1 MSMWDAVA
9 KKRLAYFVKWGWSAA
24 LTRSYTP
31 GVVCLAFN
39 RDGTK
44 LAIGCSY
51 AFEEGA
57 GNPKAEMPC
66 SIAIRSM
73 KDAEVKTMAVA

>member
-1 MSMWDAVA
+1 MWDAVA
-9 KKRLAYFVKWGWSAA
+9 KKRLAYFVKHACCVL
-24 LTRSYTP
+24 LTCSYSP

-57 GNPKAEMPC
+57 GNPKAEIPC
-66 SIAIRSM
+66 SIAVRSM
-73 KDAEVKTMAVA
+73 KDAEVKPMALA